1 MSRDAAGLEQLLAT
15 GTLLDLEKGDRLFLR
30 GEPAHAF
37 YFVISGAVKIYL
49 LTPDSQEK
57 VLEVVGH
64 ARCIEVFTVVAG
76 AVQLDVLGPAEL
88 VLQAEQQQAAT
99 AGVPPGTLGTG
110 MPCVEVS
117 VNGATSLPVGW

>member
-1 MSRDAAGLEQLLAT
+1 M
-15 GTLLDLEKGDRLFLR
+15 
-30 GEPAHAF
+30 
-37 YFVISGAVKIYL
+37 
-49 LTPDSQEK
+49 
-57 VLEVVGH
+57 LEVVGH

-110 MPCVEVS
+110 MPCAEVS
-117 VNGATSLPVGW
+117 VNGATSLRSAGRTAAKRPARGRSWRGGFVESYGWAS